1 MSEPLTATQFAAAL
15 RAEGLTVIEYDG
27 WRTHNRNHKGPWGP
41 VHGSLQHHTVSSGTA
56 SSVALCRNGYAE
68 LPGPLC
74 HGVIDKTGTV
84 HLIGYGRTNHAGG
97 GDPNVLQA
105 VIDERY
111 GERPPVP
118 RVGNANGIDGNRHF
132 YGFECI
138 NLGDGKDPWPAEQVE
153 AMVRSSAALDR
164 AHGWTEKSSIAHRE
178 WSSDKP
184 DPAGPGMPSM
194 PAFRAR
200 IKERLAHAA
209 SWNPPADPG
218 PGPQPTTP
226 PNPGDTVPN
235 LTTLLRAAD
244 ITLLEGV
251 PQTIFWD
258 TEYADDPNGHGVGG
272 STVLANAKYTGT
284 MNVKLA
290 GLGAGEY
297 AQVWAVEVDANGV
310 ILGEGAPSDIQGS
323 ADDVQVNVAFTGR
336 VWQRLAFRVLSQGD
350 GPVTVEDA
358 TLVLLSWPNS

>member
-1 MSEPLTATQFAAAL
+1 
-15 RAEGLTVIEYDG
+15 
-27 WRTHNRNHKGPWGP
+27 
-41 VHGSLQHHTVSSGTA
+41 
-56 SSVALCRNGYAE
+56 
-68 LPGPLC
+68 
-74 HGVIDKTGTV
+74 
-84 HLIGYGRTNHAGG
+84 
-97 GDPNVLQA
+97 

-111 GERPPVP
+111 GDRPPVP
-118 RVGNANGIDGNRHF
+118 RVGNTWGVDGNRHF

-138 NLGDGKDPWPAEQVE
+138 NLGDGKDPWPAAQVE

-209 SWNPPADPG
+209 SWNPWPDPG

-235 LTTLLRAAD
+235 LTTLPRAPD
-244 ITLLEGV
+244 LTPLDGI
-251 PQTIFWD
+251 PQPIFRD
-258 TEYADDPNGHGVGG
+258 TEYADDPNGHGAGG
-272 STVLANAKYTGT
+272 STVLGNAKYTGT